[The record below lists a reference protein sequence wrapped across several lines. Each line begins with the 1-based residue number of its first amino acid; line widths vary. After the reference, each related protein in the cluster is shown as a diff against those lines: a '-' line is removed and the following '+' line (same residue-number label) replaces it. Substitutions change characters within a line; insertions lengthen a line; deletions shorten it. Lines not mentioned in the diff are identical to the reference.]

1 MDSLF
6 AHIPSG
12 LQAFVLASFL
22 IELTPGPN
30 MGYLAVVAI
39 GQGKTAAFAAVA
51 GVALGLLTV
60 GLAAAFGLASL
71 LQANDLV
78 YEALRYSGV
87 AFLLYLAWE
96 GWQESTEEEDETK
109 GLAGQFLRGLINNLL
124 NPKAALF
131 YIAVLPEFVDKDA
144 PVLGQTII
152 LTAAYVAVATVI
164 HLAVVLLASSFR
176 VFMSDT
182 KRERYVRRSLS
193 LTLGVFALWFA
204 WSTMR

>member
-1 MDSLF
+1 
-6 AHIPSG
+6 
-12 LQAFVLASFL
+12 
-22 IELTPGPN
+22 